1 MEKMSVLKPSKQPRM
16 LNQSQVIPSV
26 KIESLDSHMSEEE
39 KCHGSAPHPIPKVET
54 PALPSADLT
63 ANQMDMKTPRHP
75 KGHKVRP
82 LDQVW
87 QLMDKQDFQRLT
99 DSVSLSDVWFQ
110 PISVEETKALFADVK
125 FSEIIFGFHIKRR
138 VTKHKVN
145 LNDLLL
151 LLYLNDKTQWI
162 MRRIDVMD
170 YDSWVSEKTAE
181 FIKRHGVTDSSNKS
195 KLCNYII
202 TEDKEFTFYPS
213 GWISHVS
220 FFFRK
225 ICQHSYPDKTSTV
238 KFENPSVVKCKSY
251 RGSFD
256 YLYEIRMILLPD
268 SWYDSTIP
276 ADLPETQP
284 FEVEELN

>member
-26 KIESLDSHMSEEE
+26 KIESLDSHTSPEE
-39 KCHGSAPHPIPKVET
+39 KDRSSVPHPIPKVET

-63 ANQMDMKTPRHP
+63 ANQTGVKTQRHA
-75 KGHKVRP
+75 KGHKVRT
-82 LDQVW
+82 LSKVW
-87 QLMDKQDFQRLT
+87 EFMDNQEFLRLT

-110 PISVEETKALFADVK
+110 PVSVVESKTLFTDVT
-125 FSEIIFGFHIKRR
+125 FLEIVFGFHIKRR
-138 VTKHKVN
+138 TVNHKMN
-145 LNDLLL
+145 LEDLMKM
-151 LLYLNDKTQWI
+151 LYLNDLTQWR
-162 MRRIDVMD
+162 MRHIDCMD

-181 FIKRHGVTDSSNKS
+181 FIKRHGVADSSNKS

-225 ICQHSYPDKTSTV
+225 TCQHSYPDKTSTV
-238 KFENPSVVKCKSY
+238 KFENPSLMKCKSF

-256 YLYEIRMILLPD
+256 YLYEIRMIVLPD

-276 ADLPETQP
+276 ADLPATQP
-284 FEVEELN
+284 FEVEELI